1 MNSFD
6 IGDPTDPVPP
16 PSTAKLNKRRSFI
29 RNFLPDDSSDSFSFQ
44 EYFSIIYFTSPYSSN
59 DNEVYLDYF

>member
-1 MNSFD
+1 MNSID

-44 EYFSIIYFTSPYSSN
+44 EYIFMHLFFSLYSNN
-59 DNEVYLDYF
+59 DVEV